1 MKKAENALEVTLVLP
16 KNFKSQVLSAM
27 NDEFAEACKKWG
39 LSLNTEDKKRV
50 IENSLEQLSSKVS
63 LVARR
68 PWKLGDTELTVII
81 TYSKKGVFPITLPS
95 KEAKKYTVSFV
106 RAHDEWKVEQ
116 DSVAE
121 AIHIKDFHRFFT
133 GEVVKWARTA
143 VFYGVGSF
151 A

>member
-16 KNFKSQVLSAM
+16 KNFKSQVNSAM
-27 NDEFAEACKKWG
+27 NDEFTTACKKWG
-39 LSLNTEDKKRV
+39 LSLNTDDKKL
-50 IENSLEQLSSKVS
+50 IMESALTQLSSKVS

-68 PWKLGDTELTVII
+68 PWKLGDPELTVIV

-106 RAHDEWKVEQ
+106 RAHDEWKVEE
-116 DSVAE
+116 DSVVE
-121 AIHIKDFHRFFT
+121 AIPIKDFHKFFT